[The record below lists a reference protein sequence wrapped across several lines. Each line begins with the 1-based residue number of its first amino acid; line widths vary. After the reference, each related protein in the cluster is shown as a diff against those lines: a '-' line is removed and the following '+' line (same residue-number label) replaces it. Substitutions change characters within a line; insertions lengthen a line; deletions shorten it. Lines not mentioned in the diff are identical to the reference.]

1 MIDVTGKSDAY
12 KKKLAYIIE
21 DIPTAIAVG
30 INSTAKK
37 ARLEV
42 AKAVKKELGRDVPLK
57 AIKSTV
63 QIKAVA
69 TRNSRMAVMK
79 LAKGKRISLRYFKA
93 RKAKGGV
100 TVQLNRHIKGKAGRK
115 FLPKAFIAARL
126 GGKVFERRTH
136 GKGSKRLPIDE
147 QMGPRPGEFMEALGV
162 QEMTIAL
169 IRKELPKRI
178 KRRIRFLL
186 LKKSGGLRGNQ
197 PTL

>member
-1 MIDVTGKSDAY
+1 M
-12 KKKLAYIIE
+12 
-21 DIPTAIAVG
+21 PTAIAVG

-42 AKAVKKELGRDVPLK
+42 AKAVKKELGREVPLK
-57 AIKSTV
+57 AIKS
-63 QIKAVA
+63 AVRVIA
-69 TRNSRMAVMK
+69 TARRDS
-79 LAKGKRISLRYFKA
+79 LAAAMSLEQGNRISLRYFNP

-100 TVQLNRHIKGKAGRK
+100 TVQLNRHIKGKAGK
-115 FLPKAFIAARL
+115 TFLPRAFIVARL

-147 QMGPRPGEFMEALGV
+147 QMGPRPGEFMDALGV
-162 QEMTIAL
+162 YEKTIAL

-178 KRRIRFLL
+178 QRRIRFLL
-186 LKKSGGLRGNQ
+186 LRQSGGLSGNQ